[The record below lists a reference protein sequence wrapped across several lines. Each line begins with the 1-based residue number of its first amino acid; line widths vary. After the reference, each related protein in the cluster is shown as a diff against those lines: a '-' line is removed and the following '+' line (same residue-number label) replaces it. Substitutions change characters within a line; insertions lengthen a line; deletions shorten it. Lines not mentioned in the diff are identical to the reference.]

1 MDDFLRVY
9 RILTM
14 DCFAFPTIHERLR
27 QLTTI
32 SAGPSMLFDH
42 KRRSSLNIIEKN
54 FVVRVLQLFSH
65 NVPNHYE
72 DHDETKFAFNFLQLE
87 RVFSAKPRL
96 HAARRFH
103 ETPSPPIKATDLR
116 RHKAIVTIKG
126 LIQFSLAMYHILI
139 LTVAAFSRK
148 DFEKHKFFTKKDLHS
163 E

>member
-87 RVFSAKPRL
+87 RMFSAKPRL

-103 ETPSPPIKATDLR
+103 ETPILQLKQQIFVVIKQLLPL
-116 RHKAIVTIKG
+116 KA
-126 LIQFSLAMYHILI
+126 LFSLVQLC
-139 LTVAAFSRK
+139 TTF
-148 DFEKHKFFTKKDLHS
+148 
-163 E
+163 

>member
-1 MDDFLRVY
+1 
-9 RILTM
+9 
-14 DCFAFPTIHERLR
+14 
-27 QLTTI
+27 
-32 SAGPSMLFDH
+32 MLFDN

-54 FVVRVLQLFSH
+54 FVVRVLELFSH

-126 LIQFSLAMYHILI
+126 LI
-139 LTVAAFSRK
+139 
-148 DFEKHKFFTKKDLHS
+148 
-163 E
+163 